1 MSFLDVFALLVL
13 GVLLVTAIVAFGVL
27 GSLPG
32 RVAHTRN
39 HPHAEAVAVG
49 GWLGMLFGGVLWP
62 IVMIWAY
69 AGDTGRSSKP

>member
-13 GVLLVTAIVAFGVL
+13 GVLLITAIVVFAVL
-27 GSLPG
+27 GTLPG

-39 HPHAEAVAVG
+39 HPQAEAVAVG

-69 AGDTGRSSKP
+69 AGGTGKSCKP